1 MSSTKSSGNGKGG
14 PSIAQQTF
22 ELNNSIQTVDG
33 DSIYAYDNEGQRA
46 IQQARPWR
54 SDPHHFKHVRIS
66 AIALVKMVT
75 HARSGGQYEIMGL
88 MQGKIEDETFVV
100 MDAFALP
107 VLGTETRV
115 NAGAE
120 GDEYSVQYQTIC
132 KEVNRPE
139 NVVGWYH
146 SHPGYGCWLSG
157 IDVSTQLNNQIFDPF
172 LAVVIDPN
180 RTVSA
185 GKVEIGAFRAYP
197 ENYTPPNA
205 QASEYQSIP
214 LNKIEDFGV
223 HSSRYYSLDISFF
236 KSSLDNK
243 LLEMLWNKYWVMTL
257 GQSPLI
263 SNRAYT
269 TSQISDLT
277 EKLSKTENSIATR
290 ASVAALVPEALESKQ
305 SGSGSGGRGKGKDA
319 ANSDP
324 DGVKGKTDETPLS
337 KVVKDSKKLT
347 TECNHG
353 LISQILKDMLFNNTT
368 MAQAPSTN
376 SRGGR
381 APDARLQQA
390 VLTALA

>member
-1 MSSTKSSGNGKGG
+1 MVTSNGKV
-14 PSIAQQTF
+14 AQQTF
-22 ELNNSIQTVDG
+22 ELNNSVQVVPEG
-33 DSIYAYDNEGQRA
+33 DKIYAYDNEEQRR
-46 IQQARPWR
+46 IQQARPWKA
-54 SDPHHFKHVRIS
+54 DPHHFKHVRIS
-66 AIALVKMVT
+66 AVALVKMVT

-120 GDEYSVQYQTIC
+120 GDEYSVQYQTIS
-132 KEVNRPE
+132 KDVGRPE

-157 IDVSTQLNNQIFDPF
+157 IDVTTQLNNQIFDPF

-205 QASEYQSIP
+205 QTSDYQSIP

-223 HSSRYYSLDISFF
+223 HSSRYYSLDISYF
-236 KSSLDNK
+236 KSSMDNA

-257 GQSPLI
+257 SQSPLI

-269 TSQISDLT
+269 ISQITDLT
-277 EKLSKTENSIATR
+277 EKLSKTENSLSAR
-290 ASVAALVPEALESKQ
+290 ASLAALAPEAVSAKQ
-305 SGSGSGGRGKGKDA
+305 QGKANGSSGSAKGKEKAVLDA
-319 ANSDP
+319 DTASSAAS
-324 DGVKGKTDETPLS
+324 KEETAIG
-337 KVVKDSKKLT
+337 KVVRDSKKIT
-347 TECNHG
+347 VECNHG
-353 LISQILKDMLFNNTT
+353 LISQILKDMLFNQVSLANPGSSN
-368 MAQAPSTN
+368 AAKQVEP
-376 SRGGR
+376 
-381 APDARLQQA
+381 RLNA
-390 VLTALA
+390 VISSAIA